1 MKRTARVASLVVP
14 GALVLSGAN
23 AGEVTGLTTFTTGTP
38 AKAAEVNGN
47 FNAVKTAVD
56 DNHARINALQT
67 GIAAIDTRVT
77 ALEAV
82 SDLLG
87 PLMYG
92 DGSAGDL
99 VVTGSVTWGN
109 SAAPPNLNF
118 NNCTIQSGAELI
130 VGGGLTLRCAGAF
143 KNEGTLRVAAST
155 PGGLID
161 IPKPGVVG
169 TATFAPVQGDFPT
182 VARLPAFDA
191 DGSYTDVITDGLG
204 ASGALKTYVIS
215 NLPSLRIGGSGGSG
229 SVGLSGGA
237 GGGLLK
243 ILVSGPLSNTG
254 AIFADGTS
262 GAGGGGGGVVVLA
275 SRSSVS
281 NVGTISA
288 RGGAGD
294 GSQNVRGASGGGG
307 GGIIVLVAPSVVDS
321 GSMDVSGGAGG
332 STGTP
337 VNFAAYRAGGGGGG
351 GSGGGGGR
359 GAPLDGPTL
368 IAGERGSDGFIIR
381 LQLDRLFVVR

>member
-1 MKRTARVASLVVP
+1 MKRAALAASLAVP
-14 GALVLSGAN
+14 GALALSIAN
-23 AGEVTGLTTFTTGTP
+23 AGEVTGLTTFTAGTP
-38 AKAAEVNGN
+38 AKAAEVNAN
-47 FNAVKTAVD
+47 FNAVKMAVD
-56 DNHARINALQT
+56 DNHARINTLQT
-67 GIAAIDTRVT
+67 GVAGIDTRIT
-77 ALEAV
+77 ALESG

-99 VVTGSVTWGN
+99 VVTGSVSWGN
-109 SAAPPNLNF
+109 ADAPPNLNF

-130 VGGGLTLRCAGAF
+130 VGGGLTLRCAGTF
-143 KNEGTLRVAAST
+143 TNNGVLRVAAAT

-161 IPKPGVVG
+161 IPKPGIVG

-191 DGSYTDVITDGLG
+191 DGSYTGVVVDGLG
-204 ASGALKTYVIS
+204 ASGTLKTYVLS
-215 NLPSLRIGGSGGSG
+215 NLPNLRIGGSGGSG
-229 SVGLSGGA
+229 SIGMSGGG

-243 ILVSGPLSNTG
+243 ILVNGPLSNTG
-254 AIFADGTS
+254 AIFADGEP

-281 NVGTISA
+281 NGGTIA
-288 RGGAGD
+288 VRGGAGD
-294 GSQNVRGASGGGG
+294 GSQSVRGASGGGG
-307 GGIIVLVAPSVVDS
+307 GGIIVLVAPSVVNS
-321 GSMDVSGGAGG
+321 GSTDVSGGAGG
-332 STGTP
+332 LTGTP
-337 VNFAAYRAGGGGGG
+337 VNSAAYRAGGGGGG

-368 IAGERGSDGFIIR
+368 IAGEPGSDGFTLT
-381 LQLDRLFVVR
+381 LQQDPLFVVR